1 MPEKSNRGFAGMDAE
16 KQRQIASKGGKAAH
30 AKGTAHKFTPAEARE
45 AGRKGGQAAHQK
57 GTAHEFTSEEA
68 REAGRKGGLR
78 AHRNGEHTLAPVQP
92 ETAPAAAQT
101 TPPPP
106 PPVVPQPEMPHGMEH
121 EMET

>member
-57 GTAHEFTSEEA
+57 GTAHEFTPEEA

-78 AHRNGEHTLAPVQP
+78 AHRNGENGTAAGSHEPAPVQALSP
-92 ETAPAAAQT
+92 LPPAP
-101 TPPPP
+101 
-106 PPVVPQPEMPHGMEH
+106 VPQTEMPQGMPH
-121 EMET
+121 EMES